1 MPLKINKYHTIL
13 IGIFGLMFATG
24 FISLEIKDS
33 IVSVKKMLVLSMFA
47 FTFFLGKRVNKKV
60 FEIWGVFAMYILYS
74 LVLMVV
80 KKINL
85 FDYFTVFLAFF
96 YAFCLFFFAGKKV
109 IKQEFFDKFFSGL
122 LIMFSIKYLITILT
136 TPYRPIL
143 FIENNFEL
151 LFMAILL
158 IGSIRFSEKIN
169 YLHVVLSGF
178 IAISSTSRSGA
189 AIFIFLLGI
198 LFFKWE
204 YIKLKYWWVFSLIL
218 VGVGL
223 AVMQFINRIPEGG
236 IEQIDRF
243 RFLVVFFS
251 EIKNW
256 GLWEYLFGNPI
267 ITPLSI
273 ENCGKLSYYQSLFS
287 FSGTGDCYSV
297 VLHSFILRVIL
308 DHGFLGLIL
317 LFFGVYKMFKVSGF
331 PNRYIWAIIGVLFL
345 NSISIS
351 SINSIFAVFAMG
363 LIMIVKPREKLSP
376 IRINEVEKIVIDGV
390 Q

>member
-1 MPLKINKYHTIL
+1 
-13 IGIFGLMFATG
+13 
-24 FISLEIKDS
+24 
-33 IVSVKKMLVLSMFA
+33 
-47 FTFFLGKRVNKKV
+47 
-60 FEIWGVFAMYILYS
+60 VFAMYILYS

-363 LIMIVKPREKLSP
+363 LIMIVKPKEKLSP